1 MYSFLFLGKSLG
13 CDKTGHLFWGP
24 FSSNLGVIQGDII
37 LLILFNLVVDAVIR
51 AWEKQMDDPI
61 SALAEIDY
69 AFYANDGKL
78 GGWDTP
84 HIQQSLDIFTCLF
97 SCVGLWM
104 NAKKTQAM
112 ITKGCV
118 EII

>member
-1 MYSFLFLGKSLG
+1 
-13 CDKTGHLFWGP
+13 
-24 FSSNLGVIQGDII
+24 
-37 LLILFNLVVDAVIR
+37 
-51 AWEKQMDDPI
+51 MDDPI
-61 SALAEIDY
+61 SALAEINC

-112 ITKGCV
+112 ITKGCI
-118 EII
+118 ETI